1 MALLGK
7 IRNQFG
13 WLMIVLVVLGLG
25 GFLVMDFMGPGRGG
39 NSGGAGSPVG
49 KINGKKISLQAM
61 EEATAENKST
71 VSEESRAA
79 AWEQLVINALVDEQ
93 VEALGISVSQAEMGE
108 LFVGR
113 NMSYTLMRR
122 FGDPQTGQV
131 DRNAIRAKLAALDNP
146 DEMSK
151 MSPDQQK
158 QTIEFWDNI
167 KKTVYRERLTGKYTT
182 LLRQAVYTPSWMAG
196 ADYNQQN
203 QTFDLSFVVIPFTAI
218 GNDKVSVTDE
228 ELTTYIKENSGKF
241 EREANAS
248 IEFAIFNI
256 LPSAADTTL
265 LTTKANSI
273 FAEINSSTTT
283 ANDSALFTRED
294 GKMPYIYMSKDDMDE
309 AADLKDSIFAAGKG
323 KTFGPYIHNNSY
335 KIVKVM
341 DSKELADSVR
351 YRRIFY
357 PVSNQ
362 DQAAAQAA
370 YKLMDSLK
378 AVILENKVP
387 FDTLVR
393 QYSSDMAS
401 KAVGGDMGYIGRDQP
416 EGGIGIDEYLLF
428 EAKKDSVYILNAPEG
443 GLQIVQVT
451 GYKLNGKTG
460 LRLGVL
466 EMPIIPSKQTIDSVS
481 AIAYNFLSKNRTL
494 EALRTAAKEAGVP
507 VGTANG
513 LEVHGFNIP
522 ALGKNS
528 TSAEII
534 KWANKEAK
542 PSEVAKMAYAID
554 DEQFSYTRQFVVP
567 VLVSKAPKGLAT
579 IADPLVKGEVER
591 AVLAKKKAAVVKAAI
606 AGLSSLDAIAAQYSS
621 KVEMASAIS
630 YSTPFV
636 AGNNEPKVA
645 AVADILAVGAISA
658 PISGREAIYVITVTA
673 KQPAPAMPNAQIAGS
688 QISQRASQAIL
699 SLVIDAF
706 KKNAKI
712 EDNRDAV
719 YN

>member
-1 MALLGK
+1 
-7 IRNQFG
+7 
-13 WLMIVLVVLGLG
+13 
-25 GFLVMDFMGPGRGG
+25 
-39 NSGGAGSPVG
+39 
-49 KINGKKISLQAM
+49 
-61 EEATAENKST
+61 
-71 VSEESRAA
+71 
-79 AWEQLVINALVDEQ
+79 
-93 VEALGISVSQAEMGE
+93 
-108 LFVGR
+108 
-113 NMSYTLMRR
+113 
-122 FGDPQTGQV
+122 
-131 DRNAIRAKLAALDNP
+131 
-146 DEMSK
+146 
-151 MSPDQQK
+151 
-158 QTIEFWDNI
+158 
-167 KKTVYRERLTGKYTT
+167 
-182 LLRQAVYTPSWMAG
+182 
-196 ADYNQQN
+196 
-203 QTFDLSFVVIPFTAI
+203 
-218 GNDKVSVTDE
+218 
-228 ELTTYIKENSGKF
+228 
-241 EREANAS
+241 
-248 IEFAIFNI
+248 
-256 LPSAADTTL
+256 
-265 LTTKANSI
+265 
-273 FAEINSSTTT
+273 
-283 ANDSALFTRED
+283 
-294 GKMPYIYMSKDDMDE
+294 MDE

-323 KTFGPYIHNNSY
+323 KSFGPYIHNNSY

-357 PVSNQ
+357 PVNGQ

-378 AVILENKVP
+378 IAILQNKVP

-416 EGGIGIDEYLLF
+416 EGDIGIDEYLLF
-428 EAKKDSVYILNAPEG
+428 EAKQDSIYILNSPEG
-443 GLQIVQVT
+443 GLQLVQVT

-481 AIAYNFLSKNRTL
+481 AIAYNFLSKNRTI

-513 LEVHGFNIP
+513 LEVNGFNIP

-554 DEQFSYTRQFVVP
+554 DEQFSYARQFVVP

-606 AGLSSLDAIAAQYSS
+606 AGLTSLDAIAAQYSS

-630 YSTPFV
+630 YATPFI

-645 AVADILAVGAISA
+645 AVADILAAGSISA

-673 KQPAPAMPNAQIAGS
+673 KQPAPAMPNAQIAGA

-712 EDNRDAV
+712 EDNRDAI